1 MVQTGSAGNCAT
13 CPKAKRYLQH
23 EAAITRGGA
32 AIIEVVLLHL
42 RSDLSNAPGRAKEYF
57 SRCVPLSSAR
67 SRMRRADTRRCG
79 RKTGFNSFDIPGGT
93 ADRRGPQIAKVK
105 VRDPLSLAQL
115 LPSAQPFAHI
125 RRWRAD

>member
-23 EAAITRGGA
+23 EAAITRGLA
-32 AIIEVVLLHL
+32 ANIEVVLLHL

-67 SRMRRADTRRCG
+67 SRTRRADTRRCG
-79 RKTGFNSFDIPGGT
+79 RKTGFHSFELAG
-93 ADRRGPQIAKVK
+93 
-105 VRDPLSLAQL
+105 RDSGRIQ
-115 LPSAQPFAHI
+115 PSM
-125 RRWRAD
+125 